1 MIRRV
6 GVVIFLLAAAAV
18 QYPASAAK
26 PKTSPSRSQRL
37 ATRGLSEA
45 DAVLRVLR
53 AAVEDSDYATR
64 LIAIEALGFIRGID
78 VTLWLARALGDP
90 EHDVRLA
97 AVEALRRL
105 GSVPAH
111 RLLRSVV
118 DDDQEQ
124 LDIRALAASALVSPA
139 RNNTEA
145 P

>member
-1 MIRRV
+1 MA
-6 GVVIFLLAAAAV
+6 VVVFLLATAANGDLAG
-18 QYPASAAK
+18 AAERK
-26 PKTSPSRSQRL
+26 PSKPPRL
-37 ATRGLSEA
+37 ATRGLSET

-64 LIAIEALGFIRGID
+64 LMAIEALGFVRWID
-78 VTLWLARALGDP
+78 VTPWLARALGDP
-90 EHDVRLA
+90 EHDVRVA

-105 GSVPAH
+105 GSVAAH

-124 LDIRALAASALVSPA
+124 LDVRALAASALVSPT
-139 RNNTEA
+139 RTNTEA